1 MGTISRAFFARNLVD
16 SGTKVNYETKCLCSW
31 NKIVALFLKSSI
43 FETYKTPSMK
53 KILLLAITFSL
64 TSCAQVQQTLNQLP
78 QLSSQIPGVG
88 GVDIASGLKEALN
101 KGITQQVS
109 KLTAV
114 DGFYKNE
121 AVKILMPAEL
131 QKVDA
136 TLRKIGLGSLA
147 DEGIKVLNRA
157 AEDAVKEAT
166 PIFVSA
172 VKNMTFTDAKNILL
186 GNDSAAT
193 TYLQGSTTTA
203 LYGKFN
209 PVIKS
214 SFEKVGADV
223 IWTKIINKYNTIPL
237 VKKVNPDLTDYTT
250 NQALAGVFKMIAV
263 EEKEIRN
270 NISAR
275 TTPLLK
281 SVFAMQDNK

>member
-1 MGTISRAFFARNLVD
+1 
-16 SGTKVNYETKCLCSW
+16 
-31 NKIVALFLKSSI
+31 
-43 FETYKTPSMK
+43 MK
-53 KILLLAITFSL
+53 KILILALIFSL
-64 TSCAQVQQTLNQLP
+64 SCKAQVKETFAQKLAKLST
-78 QLSSQIPGVG
+78 QLSGVG

-101 KGITQQVS
+101 KGITEQVS

-136 TLRKIGLGSLA
+136 TLRKVGLSSLA

-172 VKNMTFTDAKNILL
+172 VKNMSFTDAKNILL
-186 GNDSAAT
+186 GNESAAT
-193 TYLQGSTTTA
+193 SYLQGSTTSS
-203 LYGKFN
+203 LYSKFN
-209 PVIKS
+209 PVIKT

-223 IWTKIINKYNTIPL
+223 VWTKIINKYNTIPL

-263 EEKEIRN
+263 EEKDIRT
-270 NISAR
+270 NINAR
-275 TTPLLK
+275 TSPLLK
-281 SVFAMQDNK
+281 KVFAMQDKK

>member
-1 MGTISRAFFARNLVD
+1 
-16 SGTKVNYETKCLCSW
+16 
-31 NKIVALFLKSSI
+31 
-43 FETYKTPSMK
+43 MK
-53 KILLLAITFSL
+53 KIIILVLAFSL
-64 TSCAQVQQTLNQLP
+64 NSCAQVPQILNQLP
-78 QLSSQIPGVG
+78 QIASQIPGVG

-136 TLRKIGLGSLA
+136 TLRKIGLSSLA

-172 VKNMTFTDAKNILL
+172 VKNMSFTDAKNILL

-193 TYLQGSTTTA
+193 SYLQGTTTTA

-209 PVIKS
+209 PVIKT

-223 IWTKIINKYNTIPL
+223 VWKNIITKYNTIPL

-263 EEKEIRN
+263 EEKDIRN

-281 SVFAMQDNK
+281 SVFAMQDGK